1 MDTLAEEKAKK
12 VETFHSTVGEVDP
25 EVLLNKVASSKAV
38 VRVSTLA
45 DKLTK
50 LYANAISD
58 TLAERLLN
66 LDIKTSE
73 VEDYKVMNTLNN
85 TLVNKAIDTLRDSQS
100 SKIKGL
106 YYSKHTCNKEGNWS
120 V

>member
-1 MDTLAEEKAKK
+1 M
-12 VETFHSTVGEVDP
+12 
-25 EVLLNKVASSKAV
+25 
-38 VRVSTLA
+38 
-45 DKLTK
+45 
-50 LYANAISD
+50 ISD

-66 LDIKTSE
+66 LEIKTFE
-73 VEDYKVMNTLNN
+73 VEAYKVMNRLND
-85 TLVNKAIDTLRDSQS
+85 TLVNKAIDTRRDSQA